1 MFRFDLGLAGA
12 SGAGHFPPFD
22 RLHVDIEVF
31 YRENH
36 RQLLRHRT
44 LPEIRNPPP
53 STLHPPRYQTEKGVL
68 ELFKK
73 SYYSG
78 SGFQLLLRSHSEVK
92 NSLFFD
98 EGAQGHLYSGA
109 HLHGSHVQSSQSH
122 LGLEHLLMM
131 NLFEF

>member
-1 MFRFDLGLAGA
+1 MILSAARELGF
-12 SGAGHFPPFD
+12 SGIGLSQKSEPP
-22 RLHVDIEVF
+22 
-31 YRENH
+31 
-36 RQLLRHRT
+36 Q
-44 LPEIRNPPP
+44 PP
-53 STLHPPRYQTEKGVL
+53 TLHPPRYQTQKGVL

-92 NSLFFD
+92 NSLFLD

-131 NLFEF
+131 NLFEFLVYERSIHARFRI